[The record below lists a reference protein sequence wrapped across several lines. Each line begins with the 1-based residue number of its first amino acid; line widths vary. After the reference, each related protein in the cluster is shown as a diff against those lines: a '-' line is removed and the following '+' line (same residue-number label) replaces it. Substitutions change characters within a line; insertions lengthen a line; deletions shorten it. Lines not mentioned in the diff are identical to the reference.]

1 MGYKVVEQLNDTQSA
16 IRECIEDINDIERMI
31 EELNKK
37 KSTIIRRMTRNS
49 DRLKSVIS
57 DSAIVGILT
66 RDAIQTINELI
77 TNCDNYIQR

>member
-1 MGYKVVEQLNDTQSA
+1 MV
-16 IRECIEDINDIERMI
+16 DIDDIERMI
-31 EELNKK
+31 DELDKK
-37 KSTIIRRMTRNS
+37 KATIICHMTRHS

-77 TNCDNYIQR
+77 TNCDNYVQR